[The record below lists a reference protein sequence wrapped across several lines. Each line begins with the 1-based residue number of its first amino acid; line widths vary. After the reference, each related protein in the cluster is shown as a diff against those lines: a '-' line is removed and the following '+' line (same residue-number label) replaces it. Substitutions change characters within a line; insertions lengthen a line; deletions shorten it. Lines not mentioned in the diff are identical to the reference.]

1 MKCVVGFDLGV
12 ISFEKIVRNLKK
24 DETHQYIENISN
36 TFLHEQKKMFRKIMH
51 FRTLFE
57 WRK

>member
-36 TFLHEQKKMFRKIMH
+36 TFLHKQKKKTCLER
-51 FRTLFE
+51 
-57 WRK
+57 